1 MAGFQDA
8 VGNISRGAQ
17 TFKQDPF
24 LVGAN
29 AFVPLNSQLQYEKNL
44 MGVWADADTQQGKI
58 AATNALNHYKATEAD
73 IGRRKLLGGDEA
85 IRTQTLYM
93 QNADGTFKPIEEA
106 ALSAFNVTTDPY
118 ARANLYQTAQQG
130 ALNTAAREAFMNPE
144 NSLDSQQVYG
154 VMQRGYAV
162 EPTTDGRYRVTDGV
176 RTLGT
181 YTPAQLSMIL
191 SGVGNASK
199 VGANQLS
206 REDFD
211 HKAATQFDYN
221 TKLNE
226 QKHQWNMEVAK
237 AGAEGKAVSAQ
248 VNAKIKALESF
259 QKFATDNGLI
269 QAASSGDEQSLRQL
283 ASLGAYTEQAYG
295 LEPGS
300 ITSAFIADAPEATI
314 KDNAEKVGAAFNT
327 NRPTVTPTVTAPVQT
342 APAGNT
348 LYWSPSIGGGY
359 GIR

>member
-17 TFKQDPF
+17 AFKQDPF

-58 AATNALNHYKATEAD
+58 AATNALNHYKATDAE
-73 IGRRKLLGGDEA
+73 IGRRKLLGSDEA
-85 IRTQTLYM
+85 VRAQTLYM
-93 QNADGTFKPIEEA
+93 QNADGTFRPVEEA
-106 ALSAFNVTTDPY
+106 ALSAFNVTADPY

-144 NSLDSQQVYG
+144 HSLDSQQVYG

-162 EPTTDGRYRVTDGV
+162 EPTADGRYRVTDGV
-176 RTLGT
+176 RTFGT
-181 YTPAQLSMIL
+181 YSPAELGMIL
-191 SGVGNASK
+191 SGTGNASK
-199 VGANQLS
+199 VGAHLVG

-211 HKAATQFDYN
+211 QKAATQFDYN

-248 VNAKIKALESF
+248 VNAKVKALESF

-269 QAASSGDEQSLRQL
+269 QAASSGDEQALRQL

-295 LEPGS
+295 LQPGS
-300 ITSAFIADAPEATI
+300 ITSAFVADAPEATI
-314 KDNAEKVGAAFNT
+314 KDNTEKVGAAFNT
-327 NRPTVTPTVTAPVQT
+327 SRPTVAPVT
-342 APAGNT
+342 PAPVVPVPVGNT
-348 LYWSPSIGGGY
+348 MYWSPSIGGGY